1 MYLSLWSICKNF
13 IIIQVSLS
21 SSSIVFCIYISLPI
35 NTQPNDRKSENC
47 RCFPRQ
53 DILSRCFH
61 FWVFEIIVSSLTFLA
76 IGSFTLPISGGAKL
90 LITKDACRVDQPGLY
105 LARLDNVKH
114 WQICL
119 FIYT

>member
-1 MYLSLWSICKNF
+1 MYLSLRPIYKNF
-13 IIIQVSLS
+13 IIIQDSLS
-21 SSSIVFCIYISLPI
+21 SSSIVFCIYISLRI

-61 FWVFEIIVSSLTFLA
+61 FGVFEILF
-76 IGSFTLPISGGAKL
+76 SGLK
-90 LITKDACRVDQPGLY
+90 KDACRVVQPGLY
-105 LARLDNVKH
+105 LVRLDNVKH

-119 FIYT
+119 FIYTLFLKKEKIIAITQKKQI